1 MKIVLGDIEEG
12 PLKEAVDDLTS
23 KGAEALGVVTDV
35 SDAAS
40 VRALR
45 DRALDRFGTVHLV
58 HNNAGIGL
66 GGPIWEVSEEDWR
79 WILGVNLW
87 GVVHGVATF
96 VPVLIE
102 QGEGHVVN
110 TASIAGLIAAPFL
123 GPYNATK
130 QAVVAISETLFKDLQ
145 AVGAPIGV
153 SVLCPG
159 FVQTRIAESDR
170 NRPAWAPD
178 REVPGR
184 PSSAA
189 RCRAWWR
196 AAFARDHRGRPR
208 HRRRP
213 HRHLLHPHAP
223 RARRRDQDALR
234 RHSAAAAARPDASPD
249 PRRRHRRNGAED
261 DRPLVVVE
269 NERGRR
275 AGGTPPGITAAAFAS
290 TKAATAASSND
301 HTGTVGSGTAP
312 ICSANNVHSQR
323 PSTMPSGTPITTPIV
338 AVMDACHA
346 TAAASWRWTNPMTLR
361 SARSR
366 RHRRTDAA
374 RANPRADDGG
384 EGKPRGQEQGG
395 RAHGAVI
402 GDLGG
407 VLDGENGG
415 FVPAAV
421 RNGLLPGQ
429 DLVRGHGQSL
439 RGRPALWRVRAAAD
453 AQEDHVRAH
462 HRVRRSPADPDSR

>member
-1 MKIVLGDIEEG
+1 MEDLRGKVAVITGGASGIGRAVADRAAAEGMKIVLGDIEEG

-45 DRALDRFGTVHLV
+45 DRTLDRFGTLHLV

-178 REVPGR
+178 REAPGATELR
-184 PSSAA
+184 GAVQSMVEGGIAPAIVADRVIDAVRTNTFYILTHPELDAA
-189 RCRAWWR
+189 ITTR
-196 AAFARDHRGRPR
+196 FDDILG
-208 HRRRP
+208 RRP
-213 HRHLLHPHAP
+213 P
-223 RARRRDQDALR
+223 
-234 RHSAAAAARPDASPD
+234 SP
-249 PRRRHRRNGAED
+249 
-261 DRPLVVVE
+261 
-269 NERGRR
+269 
-275 AGGTPPGITAAAFAS
+275 
-290 TKAATAASSND
+290 
-301 HTGTVGSGTAP
+301 
-312 ICSANNVHSQR
+312 
-323 PSTMPSGTPITTPIV
+323 TMI
-338 AVMDACHA
+338 A
-346 TAAASWRWTNPMTLR
+346 
-361 SARSR
+361 
-366 RHRRTDAA
+366 
-374 RANPRADDGG
+374 
-384 EGKPRGQEQGG
+384 
-395 RAHGAVI
+395 
-402 GDLGG
+402 
-407 VLDGENGG
+407 
-415 FVPAAV
+415 
-421 RNGLLPGQ
+421 
-429 DLVRGHGQSL
+429 
-439 RGRPALWRVRAAAD
+439 
-453 AQEDHVRAH
+453 
-462 HRVRRSPADPDSR
+462 